1 VIRALLLLAG
11 VTRMFGLELDQIIL
25 ILLVLG
31 CLFVFPEFRVVG
43 ILECLGLAFAGVLFV
58 CLQFL
63 PSLSYQ
69 LGYLGEG
76 EFLPF
81 ELIAD
86 FCVP

>member
-1 VIRALLLLAG
+1 V
-11 VTRMFGLELDQIIL
+11 FGLELHQIVL

-31 CLFVFPEFRVVG
+31 CLFVFPEFRIVRV
-43 ILECLGLAFAGVLFV
+43 LECLGFAFAWLLLV

-69 LGYLGEG
+69 FGNLGEG